1 MVIAMGPR
9 SNVESRRSKAEWR
22 AQFAAVRAS
31 LSDADYAAKSTAI
44 CDRLQALPVV
54 QRATTVHCYWP
65 LVARREIDTRP
76 FIAACEAAGK
86 RVVLPVVE
94 AFQGAPRMV
103 HRLYE
108 GKDRLVTNRWGLQEP
123 TGPLVAPA
131 DLDVVIVPAFGADRR
146 GHRIGHGRGFY
157 DAFLAETTAWRVCV
171 VYEACLVDR
180 LPSESHDIAAS
191 TVVTEQA
198 VLGI

>member
-1 MVIAMGPR
+1 MGPR
-9 SNVESRRSKAEWR
+9 SNAESRRSKAEWR
-22 AQFAAVRAS
+22 AQFAAVRAA

-44 CDRLQALPVV
+44 CDRLQALPAV
-54 QRATTVHCYWP
+54 RKATTVHCYWP

-76 FIAACEAAGK
+76 FIAACEAAGQ

-94 AFQGAPRMV
+94 SFRGTPRMV

-108 GKDRLVTNRWGLQEP
+108 GADRLVTNRWGLEEP
-123 TGPLVAPA
+123 TGPIVAPA
-131 DLDVVIVPAFGADRR
+131 DLDVVIVPAFGADWR

-171 VYEACLVDR
+171 VYEACLVEC
-180 LPSESHDIAAS
+180 LPSESHDIAAG
-191 TVVTEQA
+191 TVVTEQT
-198 VLGI
+198 VLS

>member
-1 MVIAMGPR
+1 MGQR

-31 LSDADYAAKSTAI
+31 LSDADYAAKSAAI
-44 CDRLQALPVV
+44 CDRLQALTVV

-76 FIAACEAAGK
+76 FIAACVAAGK

-94 AFQGAPRMV
+94 AF
-103 HRLYE
+103 
-108 GKDRLVTNRWGLQEP
+108 
-123 TGPLVAPA
+123 
-131 DLDVVIVPAFGADRR
+131 
-146 GHRIGHGRGFY
+146 GRGFY